1 MTRIALDL
9 TPLIL
14 SAVCVAEN
22 EGNPTSASDLV
33 FMLDLPQS
41 AIDLG
46 LSQLVSK
53 GSISKDGD
61 LFRYDLRREL
71 TTSELPRSR
80 ICTCS
85 SRRCARL
92 STKRRRV
99 WTTEWSHSERSKF
112 LRRLS

>member
-22 EGNPTSASDLV
+22 EGNPMSASDLA

-71 TTSELPRSR
+71 TASELAEIEDLHHQFEEMRPL
-80 ICTCS
+80 IDQAP
-85 SRRCARL
+85 ARL
-92 STKRRRV
+92 DN
-99 WTTEWSHSERSKF
+99 
-112 LRRLS
+112 